1 MNYTN
6 PQYLVE
12 THWLQEHLDADH
24 IRVFDVTGMLTS
36 KLQNLAEDR
45 HYAEGHIPGA
55 MFLDV
60 ASARGALSNADA
72 SLPWMWP
79 STRQFAQTMSRC
91 GVEQNSHVVVYA
103 ATPRPGVDNGI
114 MWSTR
119 TWWTLH
125 HMGVQCSILN
135 GGWEK
140 WISDGHAVSKTPS
153 AYAKTHFQSAKP
165 GLEAVVDKSQVASAL
180 RSTNGTIVVDALSAD
195 SFHGRD
201 KARYGNRKGHI
212 SGAINVPM
220 SQMLDVETGTFLSAD
235 KMAAHLNKHG
245 LLSADHVISYCGGG
259 IAATVDAFCLALMGH
274 DNVSVYDGSLL
285 DWLQDDA
292 LPMTDPSL

>member
-1 MNYTN
+1 MNYVN

-12 THWLQEHLDADH
+12 AQWLQEHLSADH
-24 IRVFDVTGMLTS
+24 IRIFDVTGMLTS
-36 KLQNLAEDR
+36 KLQNLAEER

-60 ASARGALSNADA
+60 ASAKGALSNADA

-79 STRQFAQTMSRC
+79 SKQQFEQTMSAA
-91 GVEQNSHVVVYA
+91 GVEQNSHVIVYA
-103 ATPRPGVDNGI
+103 ATPRPGIDNGV
-114 MWSTR
+114 MWCTR

-140 WISDGHAVSKTPS
+140 WVGDGYPTATAPS
-153 AYAKTHFQSAKP
+153 AYSQTHFASARS
-165 GLEAVVDKSQVASAL
+165 GLEAVVDKCEVEAAIQ
-180 RSTNGTIVVDALSAD
+180 STQGTVVVDALS
-195 SFHGRD
+195 SESYRGQD
-201 KARYGNRKGHI
+201 KARYGERKGHI
-212 SGAINVPM
+212 TGAINVPM
-220 SQMLDVETGTFLSAD
+220 AQMLDGETGMFLSAD
-235 KMAAHLNKHG
+235 KMAACLDSHG
-245 LLSADHVISYCGGG
+245 LMSADRVISYCGGG

-274 DNVSVYDGSLL
+274 ENVAVYDGSLL

-292 LPMTDPSL
+292 LPMTDPSP